1 MCSCTLEYMN
11 EVSDITLSASVGL
24 LNLTAHLDAIR
35 EFTLPADA
43 DGPTVES
50 LLGVLITLRNA
61 VDHLMAVH
69 VSAAE
74 RLGVAKVQGRTTVEL
89 LMHMGLAPGT
99 AQRVRRIAGALDSV
113 GTVSGYAADGAMSG
127 EHVDAIVRGLDH
139 IEKRSAEPVDDA
151 ARRAFASDLAGQYFS
166 GLKPAEIFERART
179 LGNQIAVD
187 NDGLPAAED
196 RSINALSLDRDDGRV
211 RIRGDLDAV
220 TGERLITVIDALSAP
235 QPQPDGSRDPRSPQQ
250 ICADALETLLVMAE
264 RGAQLERSEQ
274 AGLRSAQTGGGPQV
288 LPPVQLALT
297 IPAGAPELSSLR
309 FVGAITEATAR
320 RLSCDAS
327 VSVMIVDGEEVPLA
341 VGKERRLFTRA
352 QRRALNHRDKGCV
365 KCGAPASWA
374 HAHHIVHWADGGDTD
389 VDNGALLCPRCHD
402 DVHHRGWG
410 IYLGS
415 DKHPWL
421 IPPATVDPK
430 RTPVPSYHR
439 RTLTLTGL
447 SDAA

>member
-1 MCSCTLEYMN
+1 M
-11 EVSDITLSASVGL
+11 
-24 LNLTAHLDAIR
+24 
-35 EFTLPADA
+35 
-43 DGPTVES
+43 
-50 LLGVLITLRNA
+50 LITMRNA

-89 LMHMGLAPGT
+89 LTHMGLAPGT

-151 ARRAFASDLAGQYFS
+151 ARRAFASDLAGQCFS

-187 NDGLPAAED
+187 TDGLPAAED
-196 RSINALSLDRDDGRV
+196 GSINALPLDRDEGRV

-220 TGERLITVIDALSAP
+220 TGERLITAIDALSEP
-235 QPQPDGSRDPRSPQQ
+235 RPQPDGSPGPRSPER
-250 ICADALETLLVMAE
+250 IRADALEVLIIL
-264 RGAQLERSEQ
+264 
-274 AGLRSAQTGGGPQV
+274 AGHGEGLGSGPAASGGGTVTEIMPLTV
-288 LPPVQLALT
+288 PPVQITLA
-297 IPAGAPELSSLR
+297 IPAATPELSALR
-309 FVGAITEATAR
+309 FLGAVTESTAR

-365 KCGAPASWA
+365 KCNAPASWA

-389 VDNGALLCPRCHD
+389 VGNGALLCPRCHD
-402 DVHHRGWG
+402 DVHHRGWE

-421 IPPATVDPK
+421 VPSVAVDPR

-439 RTLTLTGL
+439 RTLTLGEL
-447 SDAA
+447 PAAA